1 MMKKNRTDKL
11 DEMQNQKLLKLE
23 EYGFWIM
30 FWALP
35 VSIVVQLFT
44 GAGIKQ
50 IIGEIIVLLIGS
62 IYLSITTL
70 RNGLWTRTTTP
81 SRKGNAITSIIPA
94 VLLGIINVI
103 RLAQKNGI
111 TAKALLIVAA
121 IMIAAYAACFVILE
135 LFRASYNKRR
145 SELDDTDEES
155 EGE

>member
-1 MMKKNRTDKL
+1 MQKNRTGKL

-30 FWALP
+30 FWALL

-44 GAGIKQ
+44 GADIKQ
-50 IIGEIIVLLIGS
+50 IIGEIFVLLIGS
-62 IYLSITTL
+62 IYLSFATL
-70 RNGLWTRTTTP
+70 RNGLWTRTATP

-94 VLLGIINVI
+94 VLIGIINVT

-111 TAKALLIVAA
+111 TAKTLLNVAA
-121 IMIAAYAACFVILE
+121 IMIAAYAACYIILE

-145 SELDDTDEES
+145 AELDDIDEES